1 MPKNDKIYLYYR
13 STEEERKGEIFKVAQ
28 SEDGLNFEFYQ
39 TTKPAKL
46 KIPEIPS
53 GFKNLVLPRAD
64 FFDSGEI
71 FIQNIFRLATK
82 YFVFYHV
89 KVNESLYRVGYA
101 VFDMKKHLIE
111 RSDTPI
117 WESSTSWEGRK
128 VSFIGLVYHLDR
140 FIAYWNVGNE
150 EIYAVSYP
158 TFKVRQPVVFP
169 AVPQLTRSET
179 NPLVS
184 PLSGS
189 KWEEFTTFNPA
200 AIYAGGRVHILYRAQ
215 GFNYVSVVGY
225 ASSPDGIHVDE
236 RLDEPIY
243 IPRESFEYIGKG
255 YPKNVDH
262 FYSSGGGYGGIE
274 DPRATIVGDRIYMV
288 YVAHDG
294 VGPPRV
300 AMTSIALSD
309 FLDHRWLWEKPVLIS
324 PPGVVDK
331 SCVIFPE
338 KIKGKYVIMHRIFPD
353 ILIDFEDDLSF
364 DGKTRWLPCRY
375 KIPPRPKHWDSRKI
389 GAGAPPLKTKDGWLL
404 IYYATCD
411 QEGASRYMIGAM
423 LLELDDPTKV
433 ICRSSHPILT
443 PEAKYEN
450 EGFKAGVVYPC
461 GAVIIGQTLFVYYG
475 GADSYVCVAT
485 ADLDQFLDEL
495 KHHKPINLVNSEVS
509 KVNVN

>member
-13 STEEERKGEIFKVAQ
+13 SEKDETKKEIFKVAQ
-28 SEDGLNFEFYQ
+28 SDNGLDFQFYE

-46 KIPEIPS
+46 KVPEVPA
-53 GFKNLVLPRAD
+53 GFKDILTSRKGY
-64 FFDSGEI
+64 FDDGEI
-71 FIQNIFRLATK
+71 IIENIFRLSSK

-89 KVNESLYRVGYA
+89 KVNESLYRVGYGI
-101 VFDMKKHLIE
+101 FDLKKELIE
-111 RSDTPI
+111 RSETPI
-117 WESSTSWEGRK
+117 WESSTSWEGEK
-128 VSFIGLVYHLDR
+128 VIFVGLVYHQDR
-140 FIAYWNVGNE
+140 FISYWDVGNHQ
-150 EIYAVSYP
+150 IYAVVYP
-158 TFKVRQPVVFP
+158 SFKIRQPVVFP

-189 KWEEFTTFNPA
+189 KWEEFCTFNPA
-200 AIYAGGRVHILYRAQ
+200 AIYAGGKVHIMYRAQ

-225 ASSPDGIHVDE
+225 ASSSDGIHIDE

-255 YPKNVDH
+255 YPMHVSH
-262 FYSSGGGYGGIE
+262 FYTSGGGYGGIE
-274 DPRATIVGDRIYMV
+274 DPRATIVGDRVYMV

-300 AMTSIALSD
+300 ALTSIALSD
-309 FLDHRWLWEKPVLIS
+309 FLAHRWLWEKPVLIS

-338 KIKGKYVIMHRIFPD
+338 KVKGKYVIMHRIFPD
-353 ILIDFEDDLSF
+353 ILIDFEDDLNF
-364 DGKTRWLPCRY
+364 DGKTRWLPCKGR
-375 KIPPRPKHWDSRKI
+375 IPARPKHWDSRKI
-389 GAGAPPLKTKDGWLL
+389 GAGAPPIKTKDGWLL

-411 QEGASRYMIGAM
+411 QEGASRYLVGAM
-423 LLELDDPTKV
+423 LLDLEDPTKV
-433 ICRSSHPILT
+433 IVRSNHPILS

-461 GAVIIGQTLFVYYG
+461 GAVLIGNTIFVYYG

-495 KHHKPINLVNSEVS
+495 KNQKPIALEKAIVN
-509 KVNVN
+509 KVN

>member
-1 MPKNDKIYLYYR
+1 M
-13 STEEERKGEIFKVAQ
+13 
-28 SEDGLNFEFYQ
+28 DGLNFEFYE

-46 KIPEIPS
+46 NAPTVPA
-53 GFKNLVLPRAD
+53 GFKNLVLPREGY
-64 FFDSGEI
+64 FDYGEI
-71 FIQNIFRLATK
+71 VIENIFRLSRK

-89 KVNESLYRVGYA
+89 KLNQSLYRVGYA
-101 VFDMKKHLIE
+101 IFDLKKKLLE
-111 RSDTPI
+111 RSETPI
-117 WESSTSWEGRK
+117 WESSTSWEKEK
-128 VSFIGLVYHLDR
+128 VTYIGMVYHQER
-140 FIAYWNVGNE
+140 FISYWGVGRHQ
-150 EIYAVSYP
+150 IYAVVYP
-158 TFKVRQPVVFP
+158 SFKVRQPVTLP
-169 AVPQLTRSET
+169 GTLQLNRSET

-184 PLSGS
+184 PLNGN

-200 AIYAGGRVHILYRAQ
+200 AIYAGGKVHILYRAQ

-225 ASSPDGIHVDE
+225 ASSSDGFRVEE
-236 RLDEPIY
+236 RLIEPIY
-243 IPRESFEYIGKG
+243 IPREPFEYIGKG
-255 YPKNVDH
+255 YPMHVSH
-262 FYSSGGGYGGIE
+262 FYTSGGGYGGIE
-274 DPRATIVGDRIYMV
+274 DPRATIVGDRVYMV

-309 FLDHRWLWEKPVLIS
+309 FLAHRWLWEKPVLIS

-353 ILIDFEDDLSF
+353 ILIDFEDDLNF
-364 DGKTRWLPCRY
+364 DGKTRWLPC
-375 KIPPRPKHWDSRKI
+375 KHSIPPRAKCWDSRKI

-423 LLELDDPTKV
+423 LLDLEDPTKV
-433 ICRSSHPILT
+433 ICRSNQPILT

-461 GAVIIGQTLFVYYG
+461 GAVIIGNTIFVYYG

-485 ADLDQFLDEL
+485 ADLDKFLSDL
-495 KHHKPINLVNSEVS
+495 KQQNNINMESAMIN
-509 KVNVN
+509 KVI